1 MSLRE
6 GFRRA
11 VRRNL
16 AHRIKTGLSDA
27 KGTKNEVGQ

>member
-6 GFRRA
+6 ELRRA

-16 AHRIKTGLSDA
+16 TQRRKTGLPDA